1 MVVLIS
7 VKGGGGTL
15 YINVHGVIIII
26 IITASIKFNSSANKQ
41 E

>member
-15 YINVHGVIIII
+15 YINVHDVII

>member
-1 MVVLIS
+1 MVVLIL

-15 YINVHGVIIII
+15 YINVHGI
-26 IITASIKFNSSANKQ
+26 IITTSIKFNSSANKQ